1 MKKTIRF
8 LSLILAFIMI
18 LSVFT
23 ACGNTGESLDD
34 KNGSKNSLIGKWEYK
49 TLFSYNSYV
58 FEEDGTGYFEY
69 YLSGLGS
76 KRDFTYTKAVNKII
90 LEFVDNKASV
100 NYNYIIKGDCLNI
113 SDDFGSY
120 ISLVRNGGKGEEPS
134 ARELKNIFGIEVEL
148 SDLLPQDKTESLSE
162 SKVYPAVNFP
172 TSFSAEETA
181 KMSNFMTGGY
191 YTSVGDTVYG
201 LLYSEDGTSNFAKF
215 EVVTNDGLTEFR
227 DINVIMPKTAAKYV
241 TYHEGYVYFVN
252 PNGGLYKVAEDQ
264 LEAEKVSGDVYGYF
278 SIYNN
283 QIYYCDANNYFCKCE
298 LDGTGKKIIID
309 KEVYY
314 PYCLTDEW
322 VVYQDDADGESLYIY
337 NMADNTDIKLTDT
350 HAYCPI
356 IYDSSMYVAI
366 AEEKG
371 GEKKLAKFDLSTF
384 CYTYDSETGKYLALC
399 DTEISKNVVTGTFL
413 ITEDG
418 KLNNGKEAEPIENWI
433 SMDNPEGEFEL
444 LYRYT
449 SADYDI
455 YWTYDNSGYVENVN
469 IHCKNLGNIFI
480 LPLI

>member
-1 MKKTIRF
+1 MKRTIRF
-8 LSLILAFIMI
+8 ISLFLAVIMMLGI
-18 LSVFT
+18 FT
-23 ACGNTGESLDD
+23 ACGNTEESTQNNT
-34 KNGSKNSLIGKWEYK
+34 KKSLVGKWEYK
-49 TLFSYNSYV
+49 TLFTTYTYV
-58 FEEDGTGYFEY
+58 FEKDGSGYIETY
-69 YLSGLGS
+69 NMGLGS
-76 KRDFTYTKAVNKII
+76 KKEFTYTDTLNKVNI
-90 LEFVDNKASV
+90 LFDEGYDYYYPYV
-100 NYNYIIKGDCLNI
+100 IKGDCLNI
-113 SDDFGSY
+113 ADEFGSY
-120 ISLVRNGGKGEEPS
+120 LSLVRNGGKVEEPS
-134 ARELKNIFGIEVEL
+134 AREMKNIFGMEVEL
-148 SDLLPQDKTESLSE
+148 SDPLPQDKTESLSE

-172 TSFSAEETA
+172 TKYSAEETA

-283 QIYYCDANNYFCKCE
+283 RLYYCDANDYFCRCD
-298 LDGTGKKIIID
+298 LDGTN
-309 KEVYY
+309 KEVILSKEVFY

-337 NMADNTDIKLTDT
+337 NMADDTDIKLTDT

-356 IYDSSMYVAI
+356 IYDYSMYVSTSEA
-366 AEEKG
+366 KD
-371 GEKKLAKFDLSTF
+371 GEKKLTKLDLSTLA
-384 CYTYDSETGKYLALC
+384 YTYDSETGKYFALC

-418 KLNNGKEAEPIENWI
+418 KLNNGKETEPIASWM
-433 SMDNPEGEFEL
+433 SMSNPEGKYEL

-449 SADYDI
+449 SAGYDI
-455 YWTYDNSGYVENVN
+455 YWTYDNGGYVENVN